1 MVSIFAVHVFL
12 LTRCASFLSMHC
24 NSSQAPNGTTTY
36 HLSEPP
42 PSMNCETEWAYPN
55 GSTLTFKGETNANQ
69 VLGLTRQSITTTV
82 CLGSLKYTVDCVKP
96 QVVNKVECNCTMEPS
111 SPSHPDHIK
120 DVRPDERCHTL
131 AWVPVGCFA
140 AVIILLFARK
150 SYRSVDRSRNRTQR
164 TSVNVDNAEETKVGM
179 CVRGSGG
186 MCVLWVGA
194 WVHVGV

>member
-1 MVSIFAVHVFL
+1 MVSIFAVHVVFL

-24 NSSQAPNGTTTY
+24 NCSQAPNGTTTY

-96 QVVNKVECNCTMEPS
+96 QVVNKVECNCTMEPR
-111 SPSHPDHIK
+111 SPSNPDHIK
-120 DVRPDERCHTL
+120 DVRPDERYHTV
-131 AWVPVGCFA
+131 AWIPVGCFA
-140 AVIILLFARK
+140 GVIILLFAGE
-150 SYRSVDRSRNRTQR
+150 SYRCVDRSRNRTQR
-164 TSVNVDNAEETKVGM
+164 TSVNVDNAEETKV
-179 CVRGSGG
+179 
-186 MCVLWVGA
+186 
-194 WVHVGV
+194 

>member
-1 MVSIFAVHVFL
+1 MVSIFAVHVVFL
-12 LTRCASFLSMHC
+12 LIRCANFLSMHC
-24 NSSQAPNGTTTY
+24 NCSQAPNGTTTY

-111 SPSHPDHIK
+111 SPSNPDHIK
-120 DVRPDERCHTL
+120 DVRPDERSHTL
-131 AWVPVGCFA
+131 AWIPVGCFA
-140 AVIILLFARK
+140 VVIILLFAGE
-150 SYRSVDRSRNRTQR
+150 SYRCVDRSRNRTQR
-164 TSVNVDNAEETKVGM
+164 TSVNVDNAEETKV
-179 CVRGSGG
+179 
-186 MCVLWVGA
+186 
-194 WVHVGV
+194 